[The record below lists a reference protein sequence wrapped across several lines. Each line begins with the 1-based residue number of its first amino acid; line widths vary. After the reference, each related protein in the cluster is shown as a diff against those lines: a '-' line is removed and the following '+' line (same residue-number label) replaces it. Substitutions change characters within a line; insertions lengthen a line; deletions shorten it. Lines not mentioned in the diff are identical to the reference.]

1 MIIRNRKINA
11 NAAEI
16 QLSASFSKV
25 DVLKWLRY
33 YSYLACH
40 CSSDVERFWLSNP
53 QTEKDIRYWLE
64 HDCMVFG
71 IFEERLRRQLSAWAW
86 NVAVREKYFEQS
98 STPGKDNEY
107 YPTDILLKRV
117 GRPKKEEEYGY

>member
-1 MIIRNRKINA
+1 MIIRDRKINV

-16 QLSASFSKV
+16 RLSVSFSKV
-25 DVLKWLRY
+25 DVLKWLKY
-33 YSYLACH
+33 YSYLGSLH
-40 CSSDVERFWLSNP
+40 DSDGGQWWLSIP
-53 QTEKDIRYWLE
+53 QTEKDVRYWLE
-64 HDCMVFG
+64 HDCMALG
-71 IFEERLRRQLSAWAW
+71 SFEDGLRKQLSAWAW